1 MLELAEETRSE
12 WVVEALAHLDEII
25 LDHAHCEK
33 KAAGAALKLL
43 FSYPDRLCLQEPL
56 SRLAREELGHFEQ
69 ILKLLREREIAF
81 ARQRPS
87 SYGGKLHAL
96 VRRDEPGRLTDLLL
110 VGALIE
116 VRSCERFRLLAGEI
130 PDPALAQL
138 YRGLLACEARHG
150 EIYVDLCEQIVGQE
164 AAQKRLQELAAAE
177 AAILR
182 ERSRF
187 VRLHT

>member
-1 MLELAEETRSE
+1 MVELAEETRAE
-12 WVVEALAHLDEII
+12 WVEEALAHLDEIL

-33 KAAGAALKLL
+33 KAAGAAIKLL
-43 FSYPDRLCLQEPL
+43 FSYPDVLCLQEPL

-69 ILKLLREREIAF
+69 ILKLMRERGIAF

-87 SYGGKLHAL
+87 PYGGKLHAH
-96 VRRDEPGRLTDLLL
+96 VRRDEPDRLMDILL

-116 VRSCERFRLLAGEI
+116 ARSCERFRLLAAAL

-150 EIYVDLCEQIVGQE
+150 DIYLDLCARVAGEE
-164 AAQKRLQELAAAE
+164 AARERLRELAEAE
-177 AAILR
+177 ATILR
-182 ERSRF
+182 ERAPV

>member
-1 MLELAEETRSE
+1 MLELAEDTRDD
-12 WVVEALAHLDEII
+12 WADEALAHLDEIL

-43 FSYPDRLCLQEPL
+43 FSYPDTLCLQEPL

-69 ILKLLREREIAF
+69 ILKVLRARGVAF
-81 ARQRPS
+81 KRQRPS
-87 SYGGKLHAL
+87 PYGGRLHAH
-96 VRRDEPGRLTDLLL
+96 VRRDEPERLMDLLL

-116 VRSCERFRLLAGEI
+116 ARSCERFRLLAAVL

-138 YRGLLACEARHG
+138 YRGLLACEERHG
-150 EIYVDLCEQIVGQE
+150 DIYVDLCEGVAGE
-164 AAQKRLQELAAAE
+164 ERARERLRELADAE

-182 ERSRF
+182 ERAPV

>member
-1 MLELAEETRSE
+1 MLELAEDTRAD
-12 WVVEALAHLDEII
+12 WADEALAHLDEIL

-43 FSYPDRLCLQEPL
+43 FSYPDTLCLQEPL

-69 ILKLLREREIAF
+69 MLKVMRERGIDL

-87 SYGGKLHAL
+87 PYGGRLHAL
-96 VRRDEPGRLTDLLL
+96 VRREDPERLVDLLL

-116 VRSCERFRLLAGEI
+116 ARSCERFRLLAAAL
-130 PDPALAQL
+130 PDSKLAQL
-138 YRGLLACEARHG
+138 YAGLLACEARHG
-150 EIYVDLCEQIVGQE
+150 DIYLDLCEQVAGKD
-164 AAQKRLQELAAAE
+164 AAHERLRELADAE
-177 AAILR
+177 AEILR
-182 ERSRF
+182 ERAPV